1 MIELEEVSV
10 ELGSRA
16 LFQGLSLSF
25 APGKLTGVLG
35 PNGSGKT
42 TLLRVAAGELLPVR
56 GRVRLDARDA
66 SSLSALDKAQQRG
79 LMMQASELA
88 FEFTVFE
95 LCAMGLSPFVRKRPE
110 QVRAAVIAVADQV
123 GLASLLDRS
132 VRSLSGGERQRAHL
146 ARVLLQVEASSA
158 AHPALLLDEPASHQ
172 DPAWQLALFDLLR
185 ERAAKGVTVIAVIH
199 DLALAARS
207 CDELVL
213 LERGALVRAGTV
225 DEVFGSGDV
234 AKVFAVELEY
244 EPRTAERP
252 PRLSLSGLKT

>member
-1 MIELEEVSV
+1 MIRLEDATV
-10 ELGSRA
+10 ELGA
-16 LFQGLSLSF
+16 TAFFHGLSLPF
-25 APGKLTGVLG
+25 AVGKLTGVLG

-42 TLLRVAAGELLPVR
+42 TLLRLASAELAPTR
-56 GRVRLDARDA
+56 GRVTFDGRDA
-66 SSLSALDKAQQRG
+66 SSLSALEKAQQRG

-95 LCAMGLSPFVRKRPE
+95 LCAMGLAPFARKRPE
-110 QVRAAVIAVADQV
+110 QVRAAVHAVAEQV
-123 GLASLLDRS
+123 GLVSLLERS

-185 ERAAKGVTVIAVIH
+185 ERAVKGVTVIAVIH

-207 CDELVL
+207 CDQLVL
-213 LERGALVRAGTV
+213 LERGALVRAGSV

-234 AKVFAVELEY
+234 AKLFAVELEY
-244 EPRTAERP
+244 EPRTSERP
-252 PRLSLSGLKT
+252 ARLSLSGRKA